1 VKAAVYHAPGVVEV
15 SDVNDPQV
23 GPGDVLLRVGAVGIC
38 GSDLHVYRKG
48 QYNAQ
53 PGRIMGHEF
62 CGEAVAVGPA
72 VEGVDVG
79 GRWTG
84 YSVAYCGECYW
95 CKRGQV
101 RLCPELFDNYSGFGR
116 PGAMAEYVLI
126 EDAKPGENLLAIPD
140 ELSDEVGAMAEP
152 LGTALYALLRVK
164 PQPGDKVI
172 VIGAG
177 MIGNLIV
184 QALKALHDVTVIVTE
199 LSPERATLARHVGA
213 DVVIDA
219 RREDLREAVLRATG
233 AGRFAFGS
241 SGMAD
246 IVLDAAAAPP
256 TLNQALDWVRAKGTV
271 GLVGSAEEP
280 APCRTDLIVHK
291 DIRIV
296 GIVGSVIASGI
307 EVLRDGRIDTDA
319 LISHRFGL
327 EDAADAFATAAEP
340 SSIKVMMYPGGR

>member
-1 VKAAVYHAPGVVEV
+1 VRAAVYQAPGVVEV
-15 SDVNDPQV
+15 QDVDDLRV
-23 GPGDVLLRVGAVGIC
+23 GPTDVLLRVGAVGIC

-48 QYNAQ
+48 QYNAR

-62 CGEAVAVGPA
+62 CGEAVAVGSD
-72 VEGVDVG
+72 VHGVAIG

-84 YSVAYCGECYW
+84 YSVAYCGKCYW
-95 CKRGQV
+95 CQRGQV

-116 PGAMAEYVLI
+116 PGAMAEYILI
-126 EDAKPGENLLAIPD
+126 QDAKPGENLLAIPD
-140 ELSDEVGAMAEP
+140 ELSDEVAAMAEP

-164 PQPGDKVI
+164 PQPGDQVI

-184 QALKALHDVTVIVTE
+184 QALKALHDVKVIVTE
-199 LSPERATLARHVGA
+199 VSPERGALARDVGA

-219 RREDLREAVLRATG
+219 RRDDLRDAVLEATG
-233 AGRFAFGS
+233 EGRFAFGT

-256 TLNQALDWVRAKGTV
+256 TLNQALDWVRSKGTV

-291 DIRIV
+291 DIRVV
-296 GIVGSVIASGI
+296 GIVGSVIAAGI
-307 EVLRDGRIDTDA
+307 DLLREGRIDTDA
-319 LISHRFGL
+319 LISHRFAL
-327 EDAADAFATAAEP
+327 DEAAQAFSTAVDP